1 MAMRTPRSESDNR
14 PPKRMRLGT
23 RSCAECRRRKVR
35 CIFPPNSQVCEQC
48 ALHDTPCQ
56 AQQPSQDLGKAPVDR
71 GRKTDVLQKL
81 EDLEGM
87 VRHICKAI
95 NLKIESSSLA
105 DFETSATEALR
116 RLRPASTSETSVEED
131 LSTRRTDSLNVSD
144 SDGLTTSSDQR
155 DCFEDAPLLRLF
167 KDAMLIQRDHVQDYR
182 HRLGFGT
189 DQSIKTC
196 IKTLDSLIPRRDDLM
211 LILEHTE
218 KYWPLWPVCP
228 VGPVTSSDRLQ
239 QGGIAAARDYIFDS
253 MRSGS
258 PTIVAKAVLWLALC
272 VQQLTRD
279 FRYQRTDLPAS
290 PNTLMDAYMS
300 GAETLLSVHL
310 DSRGTNEGLEALA
323 LQTKLYI
330 NMGKPRKAWLTVRR
344 ALNFALLLG
353 LHHPEDRADERQK
366 ALWSLIWQ
374 SDRQL
379 SLLLGFPYAIAD
391 SHPGLSKEHA
401 GQSVVAQVMHE
412 MSIIAGHIGER
423 NQNYRSVTYSVTVQI
438 DQELERC
445 KDGIPPGW
453 WDDAISSPAMSVED
467 VYSRQIVKIQFY
479 QLYKLLHL
487 PYMLKSSV
495 DRRFESSRIAA
506 LEASR
511 EMIKCYQALRNSSGP
526 ALMICDLIDFEVFS
540 AAMVIV
546 IDLLSSKSSHSDA
559 SQQAEDWELVHG
571 VTRTLKHVSREI
583 ECSVAGQAA
592 QLLEYLSMA
601 RHGTYS
607 SPERYEAVIPYFG
620 KVRISRPARAAAS
633 SSSQTELSTTP
644 PNGSGP
650 QLPPPQPFP
659 NMVEF
664 SANAFVPFS
673 PNATA
678 DGLSDAELG
687 IDWTSVFDVD
697 SNYDWSQLFETAGA
711 G

>member
-1 MAMRTPRSESDNR
+1 MDS
-14 PPKRMRLGT
+14 G
-23 RSCAECRRRKVR
+23 
-35 CIFPPNSQVCEQC
+35 Q
-48 ALHDTPCQ
+48 
-56 AQQPSQDLGKAPVDR
+56 
-71 GRKTDVLQKL
+71 KTDVLQRL

-95 NLKIESSSLA
+95 DLNIESSSLA

-131 LSTRRTDSLNVSD
+131 PSTRRTDSLHVSD

-167 KDAMLIQRDHVQDYR
+167 KDAMLIQRDHVQADR
-182 HRLGFGT
+182 DRLGFST
-189 DQSIKTC
+189 DQRVKTC
-196 IKTLDSLIPRRDDLM
+196 IKTLDRLMLRRDDLT

-239 QGGIAAARDYIFDS
+239 KGGVAAARDFILDS

-258 PTIVAKAVLWLALC
+258 PAVVAKAVLWLALC
-272 VQQLTRD
+272 IQQLTRD
-279 FRYQRTDLPAS
+279 FQYQRTDLPAS

-300 GAETLLSVHL
+300 GAETLLHVHL
-310 DSRGTNEGLEALA
+310 DSGGTIEGLEALA

-330 NMGKPRKAWLTVRR
+330 NMGKPRKAWLTVRH

-353 LHHPEDRADERQK
+353 LHHPEDRADERHK
-366 ALWSLIWQ
+366 ALWSQIWQ

-401 GQSVVAQVMHE
+401 GQSVAARAMHE

-423 NQNYRSVTYSVTVQI
+423 NQNHRSVTYSVTVQI

-453 WDDAISSPAMSVED
+453 WDDAISVED
-467 VYSRQIVKIQFY
+467 VYRRQMVKIQYY

-487 PYMLKSSV
+487 PYMLRSSV
-495 DRRFESSRIAA
+495 DRRFESSRISA

-511 EMIKCYQALRNSSGP
+511 EMIKCYQTLRNSSGP
-526 ALMICDLIDFEVFS
+526 ALMICDLMDFEVFS

-546 IDLLSSKSSHSDA
+546 IDLLSSQSPSRRDA
-559 SQQAEDWELVHG
+559 SRQAEDWELVHG
-571 VTRTLKHVSREI
+571 VTGTLKHVSDRK
-583 ECSVAGQAA
+583 SV
-592 QLLEYLSMA
+592 
-601 RHGTYS
+601 
-607 SPERYEAVIPYFG
+607 V
-620 KVRISRPARAAAS
+620 
-633 SSSQTELSTTP
+633 
-644 PNGSGP
+644 
-650 QLPPPQPFP
+650 
-659 NMVEF
+659 
-664 SANAFVPFS
+664 
-673 PNATA
+673 
-678 DGLSDAELG
+678 
-687 IDWTSVFDVD
+687 
-697 SNYDWSQLFETAGA
+697 
-711 G
+711 

>member
-1 MAMRTPRSESDNR
+1 
-14 PPKRMRLGT
+14 
-23 RSCAECRRRKVR
+23 
-35 CIFPPNSQVCEQC
+35 
-48 ALHDTPCQ
+48 
-56 AQQPSQDLGKAPVDR
+56 
-71 GRKTDVLQKL
+71 
-81 EDLEGM
+81 M

-95 NLKIESSSLA
+95 DLNIESSSLA

-131 LSTRRTDSLNVSD
+131 PSTRRTDSLHVSD

-167 KDAMLIQRDHVQDYR
+167 KDAMLIQRDHVQADR
-182 HRLGFGT
+182 DRLGFST
-189 DQSIKTC
+189 DQRVKTC
-196 IKTLDSLIPRRDDLM
+196 IKTLDRLMLRRDDLT

-239 QGGIAAARDYIFDS
+239 KGGVAAARDFILDS

-258 PTIVAKAVLWLALC
+258 PAVVAKAVLWLALC
-272 VQQLTRD
+272 IQQLTRD
-279 FRYQRTDLPAS
+279 FQYQRTDLPAS

-300 GAETLLSVHL
+300 GAETLLHVHL
-310 DSRGTNEGLEALA
+310 DSGGTIEGLEALA

-330 NMGKPRKAWLTVRR
+330 NMGKPRKAWLTVRH

-353 LHHPEDRADERQK
+353 LHHPEDRADERHK
-366 ALWSLIWQ
+366 ALWSQIWQ

-401 GQSVVAQVMHE
+401 GQSVAARAMHE

-423 NQNYRSVTYSVTVQI
+423 NQNHRSVTYSVTVQI

-453 WDDAISSPAMSVED
+453 WDDAISVED
-467 VYSRQIVKIQFY
+467 VYRRQMVKIQYY

-487 PYMLKSSV
+487 PYMLRSSV
-495 DRRFESSRIAA
+495 DRRFESSRISA

-511 EMIKCYQALRNSSGP
+511 EMIKCYQTLRNSSGP
-526 ALMICDLIDFEVFS
+526 ALMICDLMDFEVFS

-546 IDLLSSKSSHSDA
+546 IDLLSSQSPSRRDA
-559 SQQAEDWELVHG
+559 SRQAEDWELVHG
-571 VTRTLKHVSREI
+571 VTGTLKHVSREI

-592 QLLEYLSMA
+592 QLLEYLAMA

-607 SPERYEAVIPYFG
+607 GPERYEAVIPYFG
-620 KVRISRPARAAAS
+620 KVRISRPGRAVS
-633 SSSQTELSTTP
+633 SSLSQTETTTP
-644 PNGSGP
+644 SSGP
-650 QLPPPQPFP
+650 PVPAPQPVP

-664 SANAFVPFS
+664 SANSFVPFS
-673 PNATA
+673 PNPTA
-678 DGLSDAELG
+678 GGLSDAELG